1 MRALL
6 YLTWRSFVNNVKRA
20 LKKPITLILIILLGV
35 YAVYVLFMVGK
46 LVTELRF
53 DSADGLIAL
62 VSVWTIYI
70 FLSDF
75 LAYSSRKGVIFRK
88 AHPHL
93 LSLD

>member
-53 DSADGLIAL
+53 DSADGLVEGAAL
-62 VSVWTIYI
+62 HVGIVEGY
-70 FLSDF
+70 FY
-75 LAYSSRKGVIFRK
+75 LAYSGSEAVADKETF
-88 AHPHL
+88 HP
-93 LSLD
+93 